1 MGALAMDGRS
11 VRRVRFVA
19 AEQGPAAMAELAAQV
34 SFSAPL
40 GGVVDPAD
48 AAREYLGRV
57 LALDAAT
64 RTSFESVTELPET
77 VLAGVQASKLTGTS
91 VVRFTQEH
99 AAIPVFGSHL
109 MVEVGAAGQLIAVD
123 AEVATVIDVSA
134 APTSEP
140 AAAMAA
146 IARLAGV
153 EPAELV
159 IAEAPTLMFFQD
171 DVDGDGVV
179 DRWHLVWRFARVPV
193 APIEA
198 EHRHPGKGHGRSPR
212 LRHAEFEYLVDAHD
226 GTVVF
231 HHSRTPRGKAEA
243 MPAVPIRCTGLD
255 EAGAVQEFYGQASD
269 GGFTLVDP
277 LRKVRTVD
285 LRGGDIGASKI
296 KVPTE
301 AIEHAS
307 ADFGAEH
314 RAAVSAHVNVGRVLD
329 FYRSVFMR
337 DGVDDRG
344 MEIVSVVNCIA
355 AEDEDPPS
363 WTNAIWWDDR
373 MWYGQRLAPDGR
385 MRSLSVALELVGH
398 ELTHGIIE
406 RTSDLIYKGM
416 SGALNESFADIIGVI
431 VANWYGAG
439 PDAVDRW
446 SWAFGSE
453 LGAEWRPLRDLQDP
467 KRTGDPDHMRDYL
480 KTRDDDGGVHTNSN
494 IHNKAAYF
502 VLTAT
507 EADGS
512 RSLTTR
518 EVAVLYYLCLVR
530 LPQRPT
536 FTRTLRGLLDVAAQY
551 FVGDPAMQ
559 ARKLAAIEA
568 AYARVG
574 ITLEA

>member
-1 MGALAMDGRS
+1 MEGRL

-19 AEQGPAAMAELAAQV
+19 AEQSPAAMAEVTAQV

-48 AAREYLGRV
+48 AAREYLERV

-64 RTSFESVTELPET
+64 RTSFDGAAEPLPET
-77 VLAGVQASKLTGTS
+77 AVTRVQASKLTGTN
-91 VVRFTQEH
+91 VVRFTQAH
-99 AAIPVFGSHL
+99 AAIPVFGSDML
-109 MVEVGAAGQLIAVD
+109 VEVGAAGQLVMVD
-123 AEVATVIDVSA
+123 ADVATAID
-134 APTSEP
+134 APAEPTIDP
-140 AAAMAA
+140 AAAAAA

-153 EPAELV
+153 DPASLV
-159 IAEAPTLMFFQD
+159 IAEAPTLMYFHD
-171 DVDGDGVV
+171 DVDGDGDG
-179 DRWHLVWRFARVPV
+179 DRWHLVWRFVRVPV
-193 APIEA
+193 APVEA
-198 EHRHPGKGHGRSPR
+198 EHRHPGRGHGRSPR
-212 LRHAEFEYLVDAHD
+212 LRNAEFDYLVDAHD
-226 GTVVF
+226 GAVVF
-231 HHSRTPRGKAEA
+231 HHSRTPRARAEA

-255 EAGAVQEFYGQASD
+255 EAGVVQEFYGQASD

-277 LRKVRTVD
+277 LRKIRTVD

-296 KVPTE
+296 KVPKE

-307 ADFGAEH
+307 ADFGGDH

-344 MEIVSVVNCIA
+344 MEIVSVVHCVA
-355 AEDEDPPS
+355 AEDEAPPS

-373 MWYGQRLAPDGR
+373 MWYGQRTAPDGR
-385 MRSLSVALELVGH
+385 MRSLSVSLELVGH

-406 RTSDLIYKGM
+406 RTSDLIYKGA
-416 SGALNESFADIIGVI
+416 SGALNESFSDIIGVI

-446 SWAFGSE
+446 SWTFGAE
-453 LGAEWRPLRDLQDP
+453 LGSDWKPLRDLQDP

-480 KTRDDDGGVHTNSN
+480 KTREDDGGVHTNSN
-494 IHNKAAYF
+494 IHNKAAYLL
-502 VLTAT
+502 LTAT
-507 EADGS
+507 EADGA

-536 FTRTLRGLLDVAAQY
+536 FARTLRGLLDVAAQY
-551 FVGDPAMQ
+551 FVGDAAVQ